1 MKKIL
6 AYTFC
11 TFFGAGF
18 FPALP
23 GTFTSLLAILLVF
36 LLQPGLSLLFT
47 AILIALILGITL
59 TSEIEKNDGT
69 DPGHIVID
77 ELAGQWLTFFF
88 IGHLSILIILA
99 GFILFRLFDILKPLG
114 INKIQELKGGW
125 GVMLDDVLAAIY
137 ANTILHLLILT
148 GIIS

>member
-1 MKKIL
+1 MTIEHHDLIHEFPELRERIHELKIGD
-6 AYTFC
+6 AHFRK
-11 TFFGAGF
+11 
-18 FPALP
+18 
-23 GTFTSLLAILLVF
+23 
-36 LLQPGLSLLFT
+36 LFDEYHE
-47 AILIALILGITL
+47 L

-77 ELAGQWLTFFF
+77 EIAGQWLTFLF
-88 IGHLSILIILA
+88 IGHLSVVIVLA